1 MKTKIQKQEELKKGE
16 KFLKDS
22 QGLVIFDISK
32 ISTSSLTKLRAE
44 LRKIGAPLL
53 VMKKRLL
60 GILLK
65 KEGVEFQP
73 NQYKVSAGTVFSPNL
88 EDGARIVYKFLKERE
103 AAEKTADLNK
113 LIGGVDLK
121 KKSFI
126 GFEQIKLIGALPS
139 REILLSQLMGA
150 ISSPLRALLYVLD
163 ERAKKVVTPPPA
175 A

>member
-1 MKTKIQKQEELKKGE
+1 MKSKNQKQEELKKGE
-16 KFLKDS
+16 KFLKES

-32 ISTSSLTKLRAE
+32 IDNASLTKLRAE
-44 LRKIGAPLL
+44 LRKAGASLL
-53 VMKKRLL
+53 VLKKRLL

-73 NQYKVSAGTVFSPNL
+73 NQYKVSVGTVFSPNM
-88 EDGARIVYKFLKERE
+88 EDGARTVYKFLKGME
-103 AAEKTADLNK
+103 AEKTADLSK
-113 LIGGVDLK
+113 LVGGVDLK
-121 KKSFI
+121 NKSFI

-163 ERAKKVVTPPPA
+163 ERSKKIGSA
-175 A
+175 N